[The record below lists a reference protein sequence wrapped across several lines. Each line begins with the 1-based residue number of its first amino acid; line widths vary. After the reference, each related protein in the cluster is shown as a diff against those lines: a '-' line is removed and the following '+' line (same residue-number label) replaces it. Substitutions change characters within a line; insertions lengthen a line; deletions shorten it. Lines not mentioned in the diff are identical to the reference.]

1 MRLLKPIIPSGS
13 EQSIDRKMR
22 EKEKKKKKTRKTI
35 QPGCRKGS
43 AIKQN
48 YLINRRA
55 PFFLPFLPRGQWP
68 WEQTRSVPSE
78 GDAGESRLTL
88 PAAG

>member
-22 EKEKKKKKTRKTI
+22 EKEKKKKRKTI
-35 QPGCRKGS
+35 QPGCGKGS

-48 YLINRRA
+48 YLINRMA
-55 PFFLPFLPRGQWP
+55 PFFLPFLPKGQWP
-68 WEQTRSVPSE
+68 WEQTRSEPSK

-88 PAAG
+88 LAEG